1 MPVFPS
7 KEWCEEAIRLANAD
21 PEAALAGEGWV
32 GDFGG
37 VIEAETGKLQK
48 AFVFYAEPK
57 GGRIEKFKV
66 LVDPDDLDEFEP
78 KYLMRG
84 PYSVWKGLLVGTL
97 DPVEM
102 VLKRKLAVQGD
113 LQPLIE
119 RMKFKGIA
127 ERIIQKLE
135 TRFVDEK

>member
-1 MPVFPS
+1 MPLFPS
-7 KEWCEEAIRLANAD
+7 KEWCEEAIRLVNAD
-21 PEAALAGEGWV
+21 PEAVEAGRGWV

-37 VIEAETGKLQK
+37 VIEAEAGKLAK
-48 AFVFYAEPK
+48 PFVFHVVPRD
-57 GGRIEKFKV
+57 GRVEKFRL

-78 KYLMRG
+78 AYLARG
-84 PYSVWKGLLVGTL
+84 PYSIWKGLLQGTL

-119 RMKFKGIA
+119 RMRFKGVA
-127 ERIIQKLE
+127 ERLLVKLVTE
-135 TRFVDEK
+135 FVDER

>member
-7 KEWCEEAIRLANAD
+7 KEWCEEAIRIANAD
-21 PEAALAGEGWV
+21 PEAAQAGEGWV

-37 VIEAETGKLQK
+37 VIEAESGKLAK
-48 AFVFYAEPK
+48 PFVFYAAPN

-66 LVDPDDLDEFEP
+66 LVDADDLDEFEP
-78 KYLMRG
+78 KYFLRG
-84 PYSVWKGLLVGTL
+84 PYSIWKGLLQGAL

-102 VLKRKLAVQGD
+102 VLKRKISVQGD

-119 RMKFKGIA
+119 RLRFKGIA
-127 ERIIQKLE
+127 ERLLQKLE
-135 TRFVDEK
+135 TKFVDEL